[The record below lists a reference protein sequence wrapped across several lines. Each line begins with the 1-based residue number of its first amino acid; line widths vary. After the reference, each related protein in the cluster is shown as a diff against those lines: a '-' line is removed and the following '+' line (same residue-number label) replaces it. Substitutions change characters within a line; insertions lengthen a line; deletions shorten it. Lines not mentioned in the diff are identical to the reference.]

1 MILVDTSVWATALR
15 SARSREAAR
24 LSDLLDADDVAVA
37 APVRVEILVGA
48 GAADRPRL
56 RRALSALPFWLPA
69 DSTSGL
75 VESWLEPAARA
86 GERFGVTDLL
96 IAAIAAE
103 HDAPVWSLDRDFE
116 RMARLRF
123 VELYPG

>member
-1 MILVDTSVWATALR
+1 VILVDTSVWATALR
-15 SARSREAAR
+15 SARNREAAR
-24 LSDLLDADDVAVA
+24 LSDLLDADDVSVA

-69 DSTSGL
+69 DSTWGL

-96 IAAIAAE
+96 IAAIGAE

-116 RMARLRF
+116 RMARLHF